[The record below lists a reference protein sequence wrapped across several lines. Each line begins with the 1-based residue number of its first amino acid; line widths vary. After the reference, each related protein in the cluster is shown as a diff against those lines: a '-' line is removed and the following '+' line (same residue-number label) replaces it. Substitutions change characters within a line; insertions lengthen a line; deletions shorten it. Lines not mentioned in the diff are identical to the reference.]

1 LHLREE
7 FTSQG
12 SSSIAELCCKLV
24 NGLNTS
30 IIMKANA
37 RENQTQSPDSG
48 SNSTQEFNFELW
60 ANQVRPLLL
69 ASLSKRGS
77 RY

>member
-1 LHLREE
+1 
-7 FTSQG
+7 
-12 SSSIAELCCKLV
+12 
-24 NGLNTS
+24 
-30 IIMKANA
+30 MKANA